1 MMSYRINFVWDNEAA
16 VWVATSQDIPG
27 LVLESGSFD
36 ALLERVRYAV
46 PELIELNGEKPTNLK
61 LTYLTEREDQVPV
74 YG

>member
-1 MMSYRINFVWDNEAA
+1 MMSYRINLVWDNEAA
-16 VWVATSQDIPG
+16 VWVATSQDVPG

>member
-1 MMSYRINFVWDNEAA
+1 MSYRIKYLWDDEAA
-16 VWVATSQDIPG
+16 VWVATSQDVTG

-46 PELIELNGEKPTNLK
+46 PELIELNGERPTNLK
-61 LTYLTEREDQVPV
+61 LTYITEREDQVPV